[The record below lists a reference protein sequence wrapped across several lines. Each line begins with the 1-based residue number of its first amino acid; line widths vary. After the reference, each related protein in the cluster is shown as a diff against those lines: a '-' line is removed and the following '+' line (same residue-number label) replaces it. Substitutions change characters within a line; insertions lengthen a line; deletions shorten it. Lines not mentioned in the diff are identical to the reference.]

1 MGAVL
6 SLLAIV
12 LLANVLGRARATAPS
27 RHAEGGGAQLRGCS
41 DHAGGHARA
50 RWPADLVHQHV
61 VASDSFALEDANAL
75 AEAYIGAHAPPAFQH
90 DLRHLNTDP
99 VEGAPN
105 IFRTCASDLTDG
117 RYYCVVVNRAQPFG
131 RSVHYS
137 GTEPNWLLFEGTS

>member
-1 MGAVL
+1 ML

-12 LLANVLGRARATAPS
+12 LLANLLGRAVRRLRPDMPKVVARNYA
-27 RHAEGGGAQLRGCS
+27 GALITLAVTLALV
-41 DHAGGHARA
+41 AGG
-50 RWPADLVHQHV
+50 LVHQHV
-61 VASDSFALEDANAL
+61 VASDSFALEDATAR

-105 IFRTCASDLTDG
+105 IFRTCASDVTDG